1 LREEREQREAM
12 ARQLQERDLML
23 RDMQRRMEQYEKP
36 QAPAELPDPLIDPQ
50 GYRAALEG
58 KFTSDLKTIQLEN
71 NLQLNR
77 LQHGEV
83 FDHAYQAFMQA
94 AQGDPGFARL
104 IVNSPNPGSA
114 MVNWYRRAVTLAKVG
129 DDPDK
134 YVEQEIA
141 RRLADP
147 QFLSRAVEA
156 AKNYAAGQPPPQ
168 PNGAA
173 PPRQN
178 NVTQIPPSL
187 SRVPSGSPTET
198 SMVAMGLDDETLF
211 KESLPPSRR
220 RG

>member
-1 LREEREQREAM
+1 MLRE
-12 ARQLQERDLML
+12 
-23 RDMQRRMEQYEKP
+23 MQRRMEQYEKP

-50 GYRAALEG
+50 GYRTALEG

-129 DDPDK
+129 DDPEA
-134 YVEQEIA
+134 YVNSEIE
-141 RRLADP
+141 RRFADP
-147 QFLSRAVEA
+147 QFVAALMERARA
-156 AKNYAAGQPPPQ
+156 IASGQPPQQ
-168 PNGAA
+168 PGNGAA

-211 KESLPPSRR
+211 KESLSPSRR